1 VAIIREGRL
10 VAVEEVAR
18 LKQLRER
25 RMEVALHAPVPSERF
40 SALDGVRVV
49 SVAPGGKHIALAVRG
64 KLGPLLRVLSDMPI
78 DDLTFA
84 PPDLESVFLH
94 YYSDE
99 AKPERPSETQPPV
112 EVR

>member
-1 VAIIREGRL
+1 
-10 VAVEEVAR
+10 
-18 LKQLRER
+18 
-25 RMEVALHAPVPSERF
+25 MEVVLHAPVPKERF
-40 SALDGVRVV
+40 SALEGVRVV
-49 SVAPGGKHIALAVRG
+49 SEAPGGKHIALAVRG

-94 YYSDE
+94 YYSDDE
-99 AKPERPSETQPPV
+99 ESGRASETRPPA

>member
-1 VAIIREGRL
+1 
-10 VAVEEVAR
+10 
-18 LKQLRER
+18 
-25 RMEVALHAPVPSERF
+25 
-40 SALDGVRVV
+40 VV

-64 KLGPLLRVLSDMPI
+64 KLGPLLRVLSDTPI

-99 AKPERPSETQPPV
+99 EKPERPSEAQAPV
-112 EVR
+112 EVRR